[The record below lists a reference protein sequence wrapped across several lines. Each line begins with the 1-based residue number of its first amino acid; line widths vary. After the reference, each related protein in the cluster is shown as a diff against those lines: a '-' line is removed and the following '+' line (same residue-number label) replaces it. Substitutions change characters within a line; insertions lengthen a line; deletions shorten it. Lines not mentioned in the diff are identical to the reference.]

1 MSVIEFPPTAPRAKA
16 LARAFFG
23 AALAVTLSL
32 GAVAEADAAAAL
44 EKSFF
49 KTMAKRSD
57 DLKPFPKWVK
67 VLTRYMEEQGKVEGT
82 CKATTFNKCHL
93 KNWKQLI
100 ASLQGKRKKTQLKKV
115 NDFANRAIYIVDP
128 KNWGVKDYWASPN
141 QFFAKNGDCE
151 DYAILKFLT
160 LRALGW
166 KNEDLRILV
175 VRDMNLK
182 IAHAILGVMQKK
194 KRYIL
199 DNQMTLVVEDRRI
212 RHYKPIFSLNETS
225 WWRHK
230 PLRKKKKS

>member
-1 MSVIEFPPTAPRAKA
+1 MSVIVTPSTTLGTRAPTRALIA
-16 LARAFFG
+16 
-23 AALAVTLSL
+23 AALAGILSI
-32 GAVAEADAAAAL
+32 GAVGQADAAAAA

-49 KTMAKRSD
+49 KTTAKRSD
-57 DLKPFPKWVK
+57 DLKPFPKWIK
-67 VLTRYMEEQGKVEGT
+67 VLERYMEEKGKVEGT
-82 CKATTFNKCHL
+82 CKATTFNKCHFTS
-93 KNWKQLI
+93 WKQLI

-115 NDFANRAIYIVDP
+115 NDYANRALYIVDP
-128 KNWGVKDYWASPN
+128 ENWGVKDYWASPR

-182 IAHAILGVMQKK
+182 IAHAILGVIQKK
-194 KRYIL
+194 KLYIL

-230 PLRKKKKS
+230 PIRKKRS

>member
-1 MSVIEFPPTAPRAKA
+1 MPLIETLSRLAG
-16 LARAFFG
+16 ARALVHGF
-23 AALAVTLSL
+23 LAVAIATGFAIGTPDPA
-32 GAVAEADAAAAL
+32 GAQ

-49 KTMAKRSD
+49 KTTAKRSD
-57 DLKPFPKWVK
+57 DLKPFPKWVQ
-67 VLTRYMEEQGKVEGT
+67 VLARYMEEQGKVEGT
-82 CKATTFNKCHL
+82 CKETTFNKCHF
-93 KNWKQLI
+93 KTWSGLI
-100 ASLQGKRKKTQLKKV
+100 AGLQGQSKKSQLKAV
-115 NDFANRAIYIVDP
+115 NDYANQALYVRDP
-128 KNWGVKDYWASPN
+128 KNWGVKDYWASPG

-160 LRALGW
+160 LRKLGW
-166 KNEDLRILV
+166 KNEEMRILV

-212 RHYKPIFSLNETS
+212 RHYKPIFSVNETS

-230 PLRKKKKS
+230 PAKRS